1 MKNISFFNVI
11 KTTVIT
17 FFIIGSLFVSS
28 FLLVSFVYFNHK
40 NEPIIYQELE
50 IYRQE
55 EIEKFS
61 SYIKNNEV
69 FILIT
74 LKNNQTKEFLIDY
87 ANYYYRT
94 LQNSIYLE
102 AINGYTTNYV
112 TINLEG
118 LIAFI

>member
-102 AINGYTTNYV
+102 AINGDTTNYV

>member
-74 LKNNQTKEFLIDY
+74 LKNNQKKEFLIDY

-102 AINGYTTNYV
+102 AINGHTTNYV

>member
-40 NEPIIYQELE
+40 NEPITYQELE

-102 AINGYTTNYV
+102 AINGDTTNYV

>member
-74 LKNNQTKEFLIDY
+74 LKNNQKKEFLIDY

-102 AINGYTTNYV
+102 AINGDTTNYV